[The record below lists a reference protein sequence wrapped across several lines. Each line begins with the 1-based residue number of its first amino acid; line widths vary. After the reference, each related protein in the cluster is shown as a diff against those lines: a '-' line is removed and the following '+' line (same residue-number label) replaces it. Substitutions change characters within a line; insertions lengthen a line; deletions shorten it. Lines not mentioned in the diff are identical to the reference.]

1 CPSKGGSSQSDLTIA
16 DFWGIEQ
23 VKPAFDDDRGTSLI
37 IVHSQHGEEVIKAL
51 DMKAEEVSHEA
62 ALAINSAYQKSVT
75 PHPQRAAFFA
85 RLDSDESLCAL
96 IAEMLKLPFKMRVR
110 RKLWKLKAVVKKV
123 LNNEIGGG

>member
-1 CPSKGGSSQSDLTIA
+1 M
-16 DFWGIEQ
+16 
-23 VKPAFDDDRGTSLI
+23 PAFDVDRGTSLC

-51 DMKAEEVSHEA
+51 DMKAEEVSHEE
-62 ALAINSAYQKSVT
+62 ALAMNSAYQKSVS

-123 LNNEIGGG
+123 LNNEIGGVK